1 MNMEQNSKHA
11 AHATQIDRQVEQKT
25 YTHDTDS

>member
-1 MNMEQNSKHA
+1 MNKKSNTNHA
-11 AHATQIDRQVEQKT
+11 SLATQADIQVEKKT